1 MHRLRRKRLQRGM
14 ETSWECSLRWLPV
27 EEAGAAEQ
35 QPRLQ
40 QPLWAGEASFERRW
54 VTFKPLLLQR
64 EGPRGRWLRRVR
76 W

>member
-1 MHRLRRKRLQRGM
+1 M
-14 ETSWECSLRWLPV
+14 SWAFSLRWLPV
-27 EEAGAAEQ
+27 EEAGAVGQ

-40 QPLWAGEASFERRW
+40 QPLWAGGVSFERRS

-76 W
+76 F